1 MTTQPPNKPK
11 RRTYSAE
18 FKELLVKE
26 AESSG
31 RSIASIARE
40 HGINQ
45 NLLHNW
51 KRQYH
56 RKKTQTGILP
66 AAINSPADPN
76 PCFIPIRLEPQATHL
91 SSPSV
96 IQNIKLQIRAPG
108 PGSISLTIAQI
119 DTQSLIDLL
128 RGLQWYPSLTSGYPP
143 RPWTCD
149 VAAANYWL
157 TSSPS
162 TKAFALTVP
171 TCFTTKQAHA

>member
-18 FKELLVKE
+18 FKELLVQE
-26 AESSG
+26 AEGSG
-31 RSIASIARE
+31 RSIASIARD
-40 HGINQ
+40 HSINQ

-51 KRQYH
+51 KRQHH
-56 RKKTQTGILP
+56 RKKTQTGILS

-76 PCFIPIRLEPQATHL
+76 PCFIPIRLEPEVTHL
-91 SSPSV
+91 RSPSV

-128 RGLQWYPSLTSGYPP
+128 RGLQ
-143 RPWTCD
+143 
-149 VAAANYWL
+149 
-157 TSSPS
+157 
-162 TKAFALTVP
+162 
-171 TCFTTKQAHA
+171 

>member
-18 FKELLVKE
+18 FKELLVQE

-51 KRQYH
+51 KRQYQRAH
-56 RKKTQTGILP
+56 AQADTLP
-66 AAINSPADPN
+66 GAISRPDDPTN
-76 PCFIPIRLEPQATHL
+76 PHFIPIHLEPEGAHL
-91 SSPSV
+91 RSASV

-128 RGLQWYPSLTSGYPP
+128 RGLQ
-143 RPWTCD
+143 
-149 VAAANYWL
+149 
-157 TSSPS
+157 
-162 TKAFALTVP
+162 
-171 TCFTTKQAHA
+171 

>member
-1 MTTQPPNKPK
+1 MTTQSPNTPK

-18 FKELLVKE
+18 FKALLVKE
-26 AESSG
+26 ATDSG

-51 KRQYH
+51 KRQYQRAH
-56 RKKTQTGILP
+56 AQPDTLP

-128 RGLQWYPSLTSGYPP
+128 RGLQ
-143 RPWTCD
+143 
-149 VAAANYWL
+149 
-157 TSSPS
+157 
-162 TKAFALTVP
+162 
-171 TCFTTKQAHA
+171 

>member
-51 KRQYH
+51 NRQYQRAH
-56 RKKTQTGILP
+56 AQPDTLP
-66 AAINSPADPN
+66 GAIISPHDPN
-76 PCFIPIRLEPQATHL
+76 PHFIPIHLEPEVTHL
-91 SSPSV
+91 RSPSV

-128 RGLQWYPSLTSGYPP
+128 RGLQ
-143 RPWTCD
+143 
-149 VAAANYWL
+149 
-157 TSSPS
+157 
-162 TKAFALTVP
+162 
-171 TCFTTKQAHA
+171 

>member
-18 FKELLVKE
+18 FKELLVQE
-26 AESSG
+26 AEGSG

-51 KRQYH
+51 KRQH
-56 RKKTQTGILP
+56 QRKKTQTGILP
-66 AAINSPADPN
+66 GAINSPHDPN
-76 PCFIPIRLEPQATHL
+76 PHFIPIHLEPEVTHL

-128 RGLQWYPSLTSGYPP
+128 RGLQ
-143 RPWTCD
+143 
-149 VAAANYWL
+149 
-157 TSSPS
+157 
-162 TKAFALTVP
+162 
-171 TCFTTKQAHA
+171 

>member
-1 MTTQPPNKPK
+1 MRDSVHEQIIVDTNMTTQPPNKPK

-18 FKELLVKE
+18 FKALLVKE
-26 AESSG
+26 ATDSD

-51 KRQYH
+51 KRQYQRAH
-56 RKKTQTGILP
+56 AQADTLP
-66 AAINSPADPN
+66 GAINSPHDPN

-108 PGSISLTIAQI
+108 PGAISLNIAQI

-128 RGLQWYPSLTSGYPP
+128 RGLQ
-143 RPWTCD
+143 
-149 VAAANYWL
+149 
-157 TSSPS
+157 
-162 TKAFALTVP
+162 
-171 TCFTTKQAHA
+171 